1 MKNKIKT
8 KRSLVPVIWTD
19 VRLEGLKINH
29 LIIKPGSLHWPQPPA
44 EIMKCAI
51 RVSRGFVPEL
61 AQAFGEG
68 IKEFNKATVNTSK
81 EINAN

>member
-8 KRSLVPVIWTD
+8 KRFLVPVIWTD
-19 VRLEGLKINH
+19 VRFEGLKINH
-29 LIIKPGSLHWPQPPA
+29 LKIKPGSLPWPQPPA

-61 AQAFGEG
+61 AQAFGRG
-68 IKEFNKATVNTSK
+68 IKELNPATVNTSK